1 MTEAEILELVVM
13 YTEGAMTSYSIYLTI
28 TFAYMTVAYFV
39 GDKLSHFQV
48 VAASG
53 LYLVGSLTGLLSAY
67 VHVHTWSTLKSEF
80 PGGVSAL
87 DSSLWWNGELWKVL
101 ITTSLVIGI
110 LVSLYF
116 MYNVRRTAESLEST

>member
-1 MTEAEILELVVM
+1 MTEAEILELVAM
-13 YTEGAMTSYSIYLTI
+13 YAEGAMTAYSIYLTI

-48 VAASG
+48 AAASG

-67 VHVHTWSTLKSEF
+67 VHVHAWSTLKSEF
-80 PGGVSAL
+80 PGGLSAL
-87 DSSLWWNGELWKVL
+87 DSSIWWNGEFWKVL
-101 ITTSLVIGI
+101 IAASLFFGI

-116 MYNVRRTAESLEST
+116 MYNVRHTAESLEST